1 MELTMHYRV
10 TTLLVGFALLTAWPA
25 FAQDGSYP
33 LPPGEPA
40 LTCDGG
46 VSTSFDVTGDVI
58 HPQTFQR
65 TDLQAIA
72 PSTNVQDYFVAGS
85 STTQGEFKGVLLW
98 DLLNLVGVRVNPDN
112 KNDLDRKYIVVTGTD
127 CYQGIFSMGEIDP
140 TLGGSDQVT
149 VAYAQWV
156 NGQLTRLGTD
166 GFARIIIPADKKGA
180 RRVTNIARIQVVSV
194 PPPTP

>member
-1 MELTMHYRV
+1 MELTMHNRV
-10 TTLLVGFALLTAWPA
+10 TALLVGFALLTACPA

-33 LPPGEPA
+33 LPSGAPIF
-40 LTCDGG
+40 TCNGG

-58 HPQTFQR
+58 NPQTFR
-65 TDLQAIA
+65 LKNLLAIV
-72 PSTNVQDYFVAGS
+72 PSTAVQDYFVAGS
-85 STTQGEFKGVLLW
+85 STTQGQFSGVLLW
-98 DLLNLVGVRVNPDN
+98 DLLNVVGVKVDPAI

-140 TLGGSDQVT
+140 TLSGSDQVT

-156 NGQLTRLGTD
+156 NGEPTSLGTN

-180 RRVTNIARIQVVSV
+180 RRVSNIAHIQVISV